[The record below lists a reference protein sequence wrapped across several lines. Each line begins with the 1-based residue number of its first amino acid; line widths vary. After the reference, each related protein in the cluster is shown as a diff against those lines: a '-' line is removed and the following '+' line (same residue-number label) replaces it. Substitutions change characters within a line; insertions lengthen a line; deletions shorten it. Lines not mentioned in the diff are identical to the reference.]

1 MLKNR
6 DAFCSSILTAKV
18 RHLGDQA
25 PLGCFLEAFWPPL
38 GHPLE
43 RNRDAF
49 SGLVPGRS
57 SGGFGMDFWGAL
69 GGDFGWILAVLI
81 LLFTVMA
88 YLALSSALRADPHSY
103 DMIRRR
109 NNKSI
114 DT

>member
-1 MLKNR
+1 MTKR
-6 DAFCSSILTAKV
+6 
-18 RHLGDQA
+18 
-25 PLGCFLEAFWPPL
+25 PLGCFLGAFWPPL

-49 SGLVPGRS
+49 FW
-57 SGGFGMDFWGAL
+57 FGSREVLRWILDGFWGAL

-88 YLALSSALRADPHSY
+88 YLALSSTLRADPRSY

-114 DT
+114 DR